1 MTKVSIFLRIENLYP
16 AVGKYIFTFL
26 GLLFLSANVYSQT
39 VVSGRIYDSKTKE
52 PVIGATIIEK
62 ATSNGVNSDTEGK
75 FSLRLQQQLPVT
87 IIVNYVGYKSEELT
101 IYREQKTPFE
111 IWLSETESNLNEVVV
126 VGYGTQKRK
135 ELTGAVSSIPKS
147 LIEHN
152 VAPTLDALLGGA
164 VAGLNVTQTSGQPGA
179 GSSIRI
185 RGGNSINA
193 NNDPL
198 YVIDGFIFY
207 KDGSSTKTGLGAIES
222 NIDPLASINPSDIE
236 SIEVLKDVSATAI
249 YGSRGA
255 NGVIIVTTKK
265 GKRGDTSVN
274 YQYTIGWGKVAKKLD
289 LLDASQWARLQKDY
303 FNNKGNYTD
312 EQISQLGKG
321 CDWQDAV
328 LQTGVSQN
336 HTLSISGGDDKTRY
350 LISGNFVD
358 QEGIVINS
366 GFKRYNARINLD
378 RSLYDNLTIG
388 VFANFGKSTQNSLT
402 TTESVNYNS
411 SPFSAGITNSLTY
424 ALFMPPVVP
433 IYNSDGSYNY
443 TNPYE
448 YAYFAVGNKAANP
461 VSDLNNSVAETI
473 NNSVLGNAYAR
484 YTITDGL
491 VAKVSIGTD
500 MSNITQNFFAPS
512 YTAIGLAEEGIGG
525 IGTKRLEVWQTEYT
539 LGYTK
544 QLNKT
549 HFLDLLAGYTYQKT
563 DVNYVTS
570 IATHFTNETLKHN
583 NLADGSVTYAP
594 VSGASSATLKS
605 FIGRVNYTLLQKYNL
620 TATIRADNSSRF
632 AKNHRWGYFPS
643 IGFSWN
649 INDENF
655 LKSQNNLSN
664 LKLRLSAGT
673 VGNQEIGDYEYAQV
687 YKANRYNG
695 GAAYSKDNLGNSNLK
710 WETTSQY
717 NIGIDAGFLQNKVNI
732 TADLYYKKTSD
743 LLLEVPVSSAQ
754 GTDSQLEN
762 IGNVTNKGVE
772 FGINANIIDSENL
785 SWNISA
791 NISRNINEI
800 TDMGTTKRLLQ
811 GTNSEQILQV
821 GESLGSFYGLKF
833 DGIVQT
839 GEDISSLPTTS
850 SGTPEPG
857 DLKFVDV
864 SGANGEPDG
873 KIDEYD
879 RVVLGSIQPDF
890 TYGLSTTV
898 SYKKF
903 DLFVLFQGSQ
913 GNKAY
918 NSLRRTLEHPTDS
931 YNVSSALLNSWTTFN
946 PSNTIPY
953 ITGTRPYS
961 YIDSRYVENALYL
974 KLKNLT
980 LGYNHQLKKY
990 PVKLRFFAS
999 AQNLFT
1005 ITDYKGYD
1013 PEISSGLDIGAYPTA
1028 RTFTLGVGLSF

>member
-1 MTKVSIFLRIENLYP
+1 MTKVSIFSRIENLYP
-16 AVGKYIFTFL
+16 AVGKCIFAFL
-26 GLLFLSANVYSQT
+26 GLLVLSANVYSQT
-39 VVSGRIYDSKTKE
+39 AVSGRIYDSKTKD

-75 FSLRLQQQLPVT
+75 FYLRLQQQYPTT
-87 IIVNYVGYKSEELT
+87 IVINYVGYKSEELT
-101 IYREQKTPFE
+101 ISGEQKAPLE
-111 IWLSETESNLNEVVV
+111 IWLSESEGNLNEVVV
-126 VGYGTQKRK
+126 VGYGTQKRR

-207 KDGSSTKTGLGAIES
+207 KDASSTKTGLGAIES
-222 NIDPLASINPSDIE
+222 SVDPLASINPSDIE

-265 GKRGDTSVN
+265 GKRGDTSIS
-274 YQYTIGWGKVAKKLD
+274 YQYTIGWGRTAKKID

-312 EQISQLGKG
+312 EQITQLGKG
-321 CDWQDAV
+321 YDWQDAV

-544 QLNKT
+544 QLNKI

-655 LKSQNNLSN
+655 LKNQNNLSN

-772 FGINANIIDSENL
+772 FGINANIIDSKNL

-931 YNVSSALLNSWTTFN
+931 YNVSSALLNSWTTSN

-961 YIDSRYVENALYL
+961 YIDSRYVENASYL